1 MATESTKGAGGA
13 PPSDTVTCTINDV
26 QVEVPKG
33 TRIIEAA
40 EAMGVGIAHYCYH
53 PGLSAPAMC
62 RMCLVEVEGAPKL
75 APACVTEVADGQVIH
90 TESPKALEARR
101 GTLEFYLLNH
111 PLDCPVCDKSGECKL
126 QDYVHQEGRRHGRS
140 IEAKRV
146 LGQDDFGG
154 DILYD
159 GDRCIMCTRCVRFMR
174 EVAGDDRLC
183 VVQRGSRSVID
194 TFFEDG
200 LEGSP
205 WAGNIVD
212 ICPVGA
218 LLSKDFLHKARVWD
232 LDRTST
238 ICPNCSQGCNI
249 KADTRDNTIV
259 RLRPRVN
266 PDVNAYWMCDYGRY
280 RYEWLNR
287 SETRY
292 ANIDF
297 PVTEAGDGRSPV
309 RPAGASADAD
319 IVAPARIEAPLVR
332 TEEGSLSATT
342 WQNAIRQLVERMR
355 AADGIPVLVIGSPF
369 LGNEDNAL
377 ASRLGALAG
386 AAPALRF
393 RSPRTEDEVPCPGV
407 PRLAR
412 RRDLAANVRGLEA
425 LGYKRTGDD
434 DGRGG
439 LEAPS
444 GAVIIAAGDA
454 LPDVP
459 ASFGADAALFIV
471 IGHTLSAAGHNAH
484 FALPATTFIEQEGT
498 FTNHEGRVQR
508 FWPALRP
515 PPLAR
520 PVWQIC
526 GVVLAGLGDGP
537 APADAGSAFVR
548 TGQLFDAFA
557 GLSYATLGAR
567 GALLN
572 EPVRLTGGAA

>member
-1 MATESTKGAGGA
+1 MATESRTETGAA
-13 PPSDTVTCTINDV
+13 PPEATVTCTINGV
-26 QVEVPKG
+26 PVSVPKG

-40 EAMGVGIAHYCYH
+40 EDIGVGIAHYCYH

-75 APACVTEVADGQVIH
+75 APACVTEIADGQVIQ

-101 GTLEFYLLNH
+101 GTLEFYLFNH

-140 IEAKRV
+140 LEPKRV

-174 EVAGDDRLC
+174 EVAVDDRLG

-249 KADTRDNTIV
+249 RADTRDNTV
-259 RLRPRVN
+259 TRLRPRVN

-292 ANIDF
+292 TNIDF
-297 PVTEAGDGRSPV
+297 PMAAADDGRSPA
-309 RPAGASADAD
+309 RPAGAEAADH
-319 IVAPARIEAPLVR
+319 VGGPERIEAPLVR
-332 TEEGSLSATT
+332 DAQGRLAAVA
-342 WQNAIRQLVERMR
+342 WQSAIRTLVDRLGGLGG
-355 AADGIPVLVIGSPF
+355 APVLVIGSPF

-377 ASRLGALAG
+377 AARLGERIG
-386 AAPALRF
+386 APALRF
-393 RSPRTEDEVPCPGV
+393 RSARAADEIPCPGV
-407 PRLAR
+407 PGLAR

-425 LGYKRTGDD
+425 LGFVRTGDD
-434 DGRGG
+434 EARGG
-439 LEAPS
+439 LDAEP

-454 LPDVP
+454 LLDLP

-471 IGHTLSAAGHNAH
+471 LGQTLSGAARNAH

-526 GVVLAGLGDGP
+526 GVTLAGLGDGP
-537 APADAGSAFVR
+537 APADAASAFLRMGELHDV
-548 TGQLFDAFA
+548 FA
-557 GLSYATLGAR
+557 GLSYAVLGAR
-567 GALLN
+567 GALIN
-572 EPVRLTGGAA
+572 EPVRLTGGAE